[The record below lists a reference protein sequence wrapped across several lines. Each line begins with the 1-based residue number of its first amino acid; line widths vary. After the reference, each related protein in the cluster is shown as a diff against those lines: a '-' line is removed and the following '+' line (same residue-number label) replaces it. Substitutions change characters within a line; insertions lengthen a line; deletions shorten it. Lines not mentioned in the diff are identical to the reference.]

1 MRNDQYLTIKQA
13 EYRQTTLGNPRSRYQ
28 NKHNLMN
35 NKDVLRRINF
45 CNATLKKMK
54 LDIIIF
60 IKAIC
65 YMLNKFDLLA
75 TVHS

>member
-1 MRNDQYLTIKQA
+1 MQYLTIKQA
-13 EYRQTTLGNPRSRYQ
+13 EYRQTTLGNPPSRCIHQ

-35 NKDVLRRINF
+35 NKDVQRGINF

-60 IKAIC
+60 
-65 YMLNKFDLLA
+65 Y
-75 TVHS
+75 

>member
-1 MRNDQYLTIKQA
+1 
-13 EYRQTTLGNPRSRYQ
+13 
-28 NKHNLMN
+28 MN

-60 IKAIC
+60 NKAIC